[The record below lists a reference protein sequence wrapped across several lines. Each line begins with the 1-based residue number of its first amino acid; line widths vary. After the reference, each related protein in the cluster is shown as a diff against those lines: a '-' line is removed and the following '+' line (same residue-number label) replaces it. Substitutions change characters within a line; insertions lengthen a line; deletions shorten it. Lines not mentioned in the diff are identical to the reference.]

1 MHAFCVSGDIP
12 KFREILDSQSIK
24 RDNSQFIQELLHHGL
39 PMYPLYTLEA
49 VKVKAKD
56 ALKIFLRNGWNINQ
70 PTSEFKPP
78 VPVLGAPIN
87 STMYDDHYLS
97 WALFQFMGL
106 GTALHRAAELGRV
119 DVLRYLINEGA
130 NQSIKDANGCLAT
143 ECVQMS
149 NQWEVIE
156 ALEKGK

>member
-1 MHAFCVSGDIP
+1 
-12 KFREILDSQSIK
+12 
-24 RDNSQFIQELLHHGL
+24 
-39 PMYPLYTLEA
+39 
-49 VKVKAKD
+49 
-56 ALKIFLRNGWNINQ
+56 
-70 PTSEFKPP
+70 
-78 VPVLGAPIN
+78 
-87 STMYDDHYLS
+87 MYDDHYLS